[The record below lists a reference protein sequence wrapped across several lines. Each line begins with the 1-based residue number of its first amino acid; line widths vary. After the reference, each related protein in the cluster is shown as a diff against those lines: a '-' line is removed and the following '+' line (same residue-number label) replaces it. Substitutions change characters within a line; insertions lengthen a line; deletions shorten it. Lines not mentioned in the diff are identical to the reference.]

1 MKWTVVYQPSANDD
15 LAEIWMNSVD
25 RQAVSDAI
33 DAVEA
38 ELARMPL
45 EIGESRAGNMRLIIQ
60 PPLLMFYDVVPDDL
74 RVTVWHIRKVR

>member
-38 ELARMPL
+38 ELARRPL